1 MMVIGW
7 YHSHPHITVFPSH
20 VGELLE
26 QMHIKAP
33 SYWHDSLDLKT
44 QLSQQLMDEKFF
56 GIIVS
61 CFDSHNDNVMQGV
74 YDAHNEI
81 TKHIFK
87 SRPKSFK

>member
-1 MMVIGW
+1 
-7 YHSHPHITVFPSH
+7 
-20 VGELLE
+20 
-26 QMHIKAP
+26 
-33 SYWHDSLDLKT
+33 
-44 QLSQQLMDEKFF
+44 MDEKFF